1 MESEMH
7 EAGTVAGCPTCRQFV
22 YEPGWYQ
29 MLRRL
34 SEPERDQEVV
44 LSLVCGSSPVANS
57 ETVPVPTP
65 LALTDPHPVSALGF

>member
-34 SEPERDQEVV
+34 SEPERDQEVD
-44 LSLVCGSSPVANS
+44 LSLVCGSKPGSNDEA
-57 ETVPVPTP
+57 PVPTP
-65 LALTDPHPVSALGF
+65 LFVAGSAPVSALGF